1 MTTPPKPPPP
11 GKGRPPGSAGFGWRA
26 FFQQSTTPVFV
37 LGKSKRLRYAN
48 PAWEKLTGVKLDEA
62 LGMVCSARRTSTPL
76 AAALAPTPEALAG
89 RPDRARRS
97 GPPHRSGP
105 PWWDVT
111 FAPLRGE
118 DGLFGIVGFV
128 TIVGEPVPAA
138 ARRIPASVA
147 ALRDEHARN
156 FSPDLLAGESL
167 AATRLVAQA
176 RLAAG
181 MSAPVWIV
189 GEPGTGKETTARVIH
204 SLSAFRDHAF
214 VCIDCAGLQPY
225 LIESLLFGHGGLS
238 DSTRVGTV
246 YLKEPAE
253 LPRDLQQR
261 IADHF
266 TEQSG
271 TRLICGSVR
280 TAQEAVAAGELV
292 PVCHT
297 SLSAFELRTPPLRDR
312 LDDLPRLAVR
322 LVPNR
327 PIDAAAL
334 PVLRAHRWPGN
345 LRELAD
351 VLTEAAASVPSG
363 PILREHLPHELRV
376 QAGIPRTQPKAL
388 QLDTILEAVEKR
400 LLQLA
405 LQQTNN
411 NQTDAANLLGIF
423 RARLSR
429 RLEAL
434 GIPVPPQP
442 PKPRKKAEE

>member
-1 MTTPPKPPPP
+1 MATPSQPPPS

-26 FFQQSTTPVFV
+26 FFQHSATPVFV
-37 LGKSKRLRYAN
+37 LGKAKRLRYAN

-62 LGMVCSARRTSTPL
+62 LGMVCSARRTNTPL

-89 RPDRARRS
+89 RPDRTRRPA
-97 GPPHRSGP
+97 PPNRTGP

-111 FAPLRGE
+111 FAPLRGD

-138 ARRIPASVA
+138 ARRIPASIV
-147 ALRDEHARN
+147 ALREEQAKH
-156 FSPDLLAGESL
+156 FSADLLAGESL

-176 RLAAG
+176 RLAAT
-181 MSAPVWIV
+181 MPSPVWIV

-204 SLSAFRDHAF
+204 ALSANRDRAF
-214 VCIDCAGLQPY
+214 VCLDCAGLQPY

-253 LPRDLQQR
+253 LPRDFQQR

-271 TRLICGSVR
+271 TRLICGSVQ
-280 TAQEAVAAGELV
+280 TAQEGVAARTLM
-292 PVCHT
+292 PVFQT
-297 SLSAFELRTPPLRDR
+297 VVSAFELRTPPLHDR
-312 LDDLPRLAVR
+312 LDDLPRLASR

-327 PIDAAAL
+327 PIDATAL
-334 PVLRAHRWPGN
+334 PVLRAHAWPGN
-345 LRELAD
+345 LRELTE
-351 VLTEAAASVPSG
+351 VLTEAAANAPSG
-363 PILREHLPHELRV
+363 PILREHLPHALRV
-376 QAGIPRTQPKAL
+376 QSGIPQTQPKPL
-388 QLDTILEAVEKR
+388 NLDAILEAVEKR
-400 LLQLA
+400 LIQLA
-405 LQQTNN
+405 LEKSNKQSPK
-411 NQTDAANLLGIF
+411 AAELLGVP
-423 RARLSR
+423 RARIWR

-442 PKPRKKAEE
+442 PKPRKKQE